1 MRMNII
7 KKAFLRAFANVFLA
21 IGAGIMVTGGIN
33 LVSTADNIPMNV
45 ITIAVGIA
53 FMLAYVIIDVGLV
66 IGDMVQNSDG
76 EE

>member
-1 MRMNII
+1 MNII

>member
-1 MRMNII
+1 MNII

-45 ITIAVGIA
+45 ITISVGIA

-66 IGDMVQNSDG
+66 ICDMVQNNDG
-76 EE
+76 DG

>member
-1 MRMNII
+1 MNII

-66 IGDMVQNSDG
+66 IVDMVQNSDG

>member
-1 MRMNII
+1 MNII
-7 KKAFLRAFANVFLA
+7 KKAFLRALANVSLA

-53 FMLAYVIIDVGLV
+53 FMLAYVIIDVGIV
-66 IGDMVQNSDG
+66 IHDMVQQDDG
-76 EE
+76 DG